1 MLPPG
6 VYCRFTNPTPKAFV
20 REETCYRIVYI
31 IWRNI
36 VNDLSQELRPFLKG
50 LCEINSHELAKKVNF
65 IVDNF
70 VNSKMI
76 VSWKVENA
84 LGKKTLA
91 VLPPGQRPFRAGGGL
106 SFKTLKCYKC
116 SCFFIR
122 QCSL

>member
-50 LCEINSHELAKKVNF
+50 LCEINSHEFAKKVNF

-70 VNSKMI
+70 VNSKI
-76 VSWKVENA
+76 NDKLGFKDAPVFSLGNA
-84 LGKKTLA
+84 VYSFRQKESSLGK
-91 VLPPGQRPFRAGGGL
+91 GQHL
-106 SFKTLKCYKC
+106 
-116 SCFFIR
+116 
-122 QCSL
+122 